1 MRVNSFE
8 HLKLELNDAIA
19 RDCLESVEKT
29 EQRIKNLA
37 NSISQVKNYPW
48 FELLAKI
55 NIYKDNLM
63 AKLCPKVQR
72 ESKVKRTA
80 NSTQNAV
87 SLDDDLEEFTR
98 GLENTLSRAFSEY
111 SHYDIR
117 KTKDKRNKHRTKLH
131 EHEWW

>member
-1 MRVNSFE
+1 MNSFE

-37 NSISQVKNYPW
+37 NSISQVKDYPW

-72 ESKVKRTA
+72 ESKVKRTHSSA
-80 NSTQNAV
+80 HNAV
-87 SLDDDLEEFTR
+87 SLDDDLEEFAR

-111 SHYDIR
+111 NHDNR
-117 KTKDKRNKHRTKLH
+117 RERKDKRDKYKTKSH
-131 EHEWW
+131 EFEWW